1 MSEVD
6 FEAIAISCA
15 RRGMTMAEAAAVFGL
30 PPTTFRGRCARR
42 GIKWPDHY
50 GRDVADRDAE
60 VRKAARSGMTKRAA
74 AEMLG
79 VSLSLFVWYCNRKQ
93 IKFQRP
99 RSRDFRLQSTFE
111 VPPPPTG
118 LLEDAKRFLRRRGNV
133 VFDARVEGGP
143 AGMIRFNSRTV
154 SPAGLIEIAE
164 RLGFTPQEGAH
175 HD

>member
-15 RRGMTMAEAAAVFGL
+15 RRGMAMAEAAAVFGL

-60 VRKAARSGMTKRAA
+60 VRRAARSGMTKRAA

-79 VSLSLFVWYCNRKQ
+79 VSLSLLVWYCNRKQ